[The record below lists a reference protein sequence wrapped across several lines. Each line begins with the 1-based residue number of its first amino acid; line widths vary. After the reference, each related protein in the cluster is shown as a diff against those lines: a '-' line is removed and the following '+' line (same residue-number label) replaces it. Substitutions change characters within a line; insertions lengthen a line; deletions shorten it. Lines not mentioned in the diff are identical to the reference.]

1 MQGQQ
6 QAAAREDASLAFKR
20 YILDRSRGFVSEP
33 HADLYRINLLA
44 QMLDRYDELCDAGMS
59 AQECL
64 RQVRREFADIPERM
78 ADAGFERT
86 DGSARR
92 ADSRWPQLSEAD
104 VEQYLSQESVYAH
117 KNALGSAICSAC
129 CAPILVGA
137 AFGEVFWRFSDA
149 PAMLGVI
156 GMFAMIGLGVYT
168 FVTAEKPKLHNDVKR
183 RRFSLS
189 GRMRRRIEE
198 MFDTVSVKARKR
210 KAKGIAMFVTCI
222 IPIFAGAMFGEL
234 FGGGSDFF
242 PIMGVAA
249 MFGMIGLG
257 VYETVVGAREKE
269 AVKRLLKQK

>member
-33 HADLYRINLLA
+33 HADLFRVNLLA
-44 QMLDRYDELCDAGMS
+44 QMLDRYDELCDAGMNE
-59 AQECL
+59 QDCL
-64 RQVRREFADIPERM
+64 RRVRREFADIPERM
-78 ADAGFERT
+78 ADAGFERV
-86 DGSARR
+86 DGRDRR
-92 ADSRWPQLSEAD
+92 VDSRWPQLSEAD
-104 VEQYLSQESVYAH
+104 VEQYLLQENDYAH
-117 KNALGSAICSAC
+117 KNALGTAMCTAC
-129 CAPILVGA
+129 CAPLMIGA
-137 AFGEVFWRFSDA
+137 AFGEWLWGLSEMLT
-149 PAMLGVI
+149 MLGLV

-183 RRFSLS
+183 GRFSLS

-198 MFDTVSVKARKR
+198 MFNAVSVKARKR
-210 KAKGIAMFVTCI
+210 KAKGVAMFVTCI
-222 IPIFAGAMFGEL
+222 IPIFVGAIFGEL

-242 PIMGVAA
+242 SIMGVAG

-257 VYETVVGAREKE
+257 VYETVVGNNEKQ